1 MMEAILLVA
10 LFAACLWLAYACLR
24 HVFRAVPSPKAQVS
38 APPRP
43 EERST
48 PLR

>member
-1 MMEAILLVA
+1 MMEAILLMA

-24 HVFRAVPSPKAQVS
+24 HVFRPVPSPKPQAS
-38 APPRP
+38 APPHP
-43 EERST
+43 EERTT

>member
-24 HVFRAVPSPKAQVS
+24 HVFKAVPSPKPPVGG
-38 APPRP
+38 APHP
-43 EERST
+43 EERTT